1 MKLWLKLGAFGLAVL
16 VLAFLP
22 RFIGDFR
29 AFELHK
35 VGLFFIAVLG
45 LNLVTGYTGQISLGH
60 GAFMA
65 IGGYTSAILMSKYGI
80 QDIWTIPLAGLVAGI
95 AGLAFGLPALRL
107 SGLYLALATFG
118 IAISMP
124 SLIKR
129 WEGFTGGTT
138 GINLFAIPEQT
149 GMGIEVKV
157 LGHTLTNNDWLYYLT
172 WSIAVVL
179 FAVAWV
185 LIGTRLGRAF
195 RATRDSEIAATS
207 SGVNLGATKTLSFG
221 ISAFYAG
228 IAGSLLA
235 IGTAYVNPDTFPIA
249 LSITLLVGAAV
260 GGLGSLVGAAI
271 GAPFI
276 VYMPIFAE
284 RFGNRVG
291 DELPTWAERI
301 VRSPAIVYA
310 VALILIMILLPAGVG
325 GWLARLSPQLLRPR
339 SANKSAVR

>member
-1 MKLWLKLGAFGLAVL
+1 
-16 VLAFLP
+16 
-22 RFIGDFR
+22 
-29 AFELHK
+29 
-35 VGLFFIAVLG
+35 
-45 LNLVTGYTGQISLGH
+45 
-60 GAFMA
+60 
-65 IGGYTSAILMSKYGI
+65 
-80 QDIWTIPLAGLVAGI
+80 
-95 AGLAFGLPALRL
+95 
-107 SGLYLALATFG
+107 
-118 IAISMP
+118 
-124 SLIKR
+124 
-129 WEGFTGGTT
+129 
-138 GINLFAIPEQT
+138 
-149 GMGIEVKV
+149 MGIEVKV